1 MLKKRIIPTLL
12 VKHLGLYKGKKFLSD
27 RNVGALLPSINTY
40 NMRDV
45 DEMIVLDIEATKN
58 NHAINIDLVKEISE
72 NCFVPLT
79 FGGGINNIEQVR
91 KLFKYGADKIVVNTY
106 LYENLSF
113 ISDIVSNFGSQSLVA
128 SVDVK
133 KIDTKWICF
142 SNNGSINK
150 NFEVLDWCKKIENY
164 GVGEIMLC
172 SIDKDG
178 LLEGYD
184 QELIE
189 YVSKNINVPLI
200 ASGGA
205 NNYEDFERALN
216 NGASAVAASSI
227 YLFTHQTPLDVKEYL
242 HSKGISVRKPLKN

>member
-12 VKHLGLYKGKKFLSD
+12 VKPIGLYKGKNFLSD
-27 RNVGALLPSINTY
+27 RNVGALLPSIKTY

-45 DEMIVLDIEATKN
+45 DEIIILDIEATN
-58 NHAINIDLVKEISE
+58 NNCQINLDLVREISE

-79 FGGGINNIEQVR
+79 FGGGINDLEQVR
-91 KLFKYGADKIVVNTY
+91 KLFKYGADKITVNTY
-106 LYENLSF
+106 LYENLNF
-113 ISDIVSNFGSQSLVA
+113 ISDVASSFGSQSIVA

-142 SNNGSINK
+142 SNNGSVNK
-150 NFEVLDWCKKIENY
+150 KIEVLDWCKKLENY

-184 QELIE
+184 QKLIE
-189 YVSKNINVPLI
+189 YVSKNINIPII

-205 NNYEDFERALN
+205 NNFKDFEQALK

-227 YLFTHQTPLDVKEYL
+227 YHFTHHTPFEVKKFL
-242 HSKGISVRKPLKN
+242 SSKGVPVRKP

>member
-12 VKHLGLYKGKKFLSD
+12 IKPMGLYKGKNFLSD
-27 RNVGALLPSINTY
+27 RNIGAILPSIKTY

-45 DEMIVLDIEATKN
+45 DEIIILDVEATN
-58 NHAINIDLVKEISE
+58 NNYDINLDLVKEISE

-79 FGGGINNIEQVR
+79 FGGGINDIEQVR
-91 KLFKYGADKIVVNTY
+91 KLFKYGADKIAVNTY
-106 LYENLSF
+106 LYENLNF
-113 ISDIVSNFGSQSLVA
+113 ISDVASNFGSQSIVA

-142 SNNGSINK
+142 SNSGSVNK
-150 NFEVLDWCKKIENY
+150 KLEVLDWCKKLENY

-184 QELIE
+184 QKLIE
-189 YVSKNINVPLI
+189 YVSKNINIPLI

-205 NNYEDFERALN
+205 NDFKDFERAIK
-216 NGASAVAASSI
+216 NGASAVAAASI
-227 YLFTHQTPLDVKEYL
+227 YHFTERTPSKAKEFL
-242 HSKGISVRKPLKN
+242 HKNNIAVRKKF